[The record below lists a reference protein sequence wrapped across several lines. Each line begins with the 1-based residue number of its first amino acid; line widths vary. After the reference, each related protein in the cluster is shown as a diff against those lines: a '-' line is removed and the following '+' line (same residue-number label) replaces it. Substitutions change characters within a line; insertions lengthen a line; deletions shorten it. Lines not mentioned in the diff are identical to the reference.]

1 MLQILQSDTNSNSC
15 YFFTRWGRVGV
26 PGQNS
31 LNGPMT
37 PLFAISSYESKYRE
51 KSKKGDYVE
60 VHMNYTED
68 DDDKA
73 K

>member
-26 PGQNS
+26 QGQS
-31 LNGPMT
+31 SIIGPIA
-37 PLFAISSYESKYRE
+37 PLHAISNYESKYRE

-60 VHMNYTED
+60 VHMNYAD
-68 DDDKA
+68 DE
-73 K
+73 